1 MSSARI
7 EDPAEMLAKGEKVYC
22 KVISVEVGYLRV
34 ENYRSHDLNDLFKTK
49 PKKQHW
55 SVTTLLEVLVS

>member
-1 MSSARI
+1 
-7 EDPAEMLAKGEKVYC
+7 MLAKGEKVYC

-49 PKKQHW
+49 TKKA
-55 SVTTLLEVLVS
+55 TLVSYYFIRSTGQLLLH